1 MKPGGRG
8 AATGATV
15 RRESAVRPLEAPGP
29 TVTPGGGSPPARP
42 EAPAHDRPPSPP
54 EPQPPPTRPP
64 QAFEPQ
70 APEPRPP
77 EPRPPEPQPPEAA
90 PSSTGPAGAAPAE
103 PAPSASSPPAPTHD
117 LRTTLPPPEPPPGS
131 PLEELIDLPALQRTA
146 EALHAA
152 TGIPFSLI
160 GTDGAIY
167 VGAGWQDICM
177 RFHRRHPET
186 LQACIES
193 DTRIGELISD
203 GIAAGR
209 CSALED
215 EAPPEGAPP
224 EQPPPGRAPGGSAPE
239 VPKPAASAAL
249 AARAFYLCPNG
260 LRDAAVPLIVDGR
273 HLANVFTGQFLLEED
288 EVDREAFRERAR
300 RCNFDENEYLAALDR
315 VPVFP
320 RERVEHMLDYLQG
333 FVHMLAT
340 SGAATAQRD
349 RALADLAAG
358 RDRLAHDYRRQM
370 LVDRVAGELLGE
382 THEDAIYGAL
392 GRAVTE
398 LLPDVVVLVL
408 GTEADGR
415 SIRLVKA
422 FGLGTAVDR
431 VLAILPRDPY
441 AMRLDVQRLSPE
453 EREAF
458 GSGRLLKLEGGVQ
471 AGAMGALNRPLA
483 RAVERLLG
491 VRQVWRIGLARN
503 ERHFGG
509 LLLLA
514 PADVAVGSEA
524 AAVETLVR
532 QASIAL
538 QKAAAVRA
546 LEESEERY
554 RSIFEDAI
562 LGLYRRTPDGRFQ
575 NVNAAFAAIYGF
587 DSPQQMLAEVE
598 DVGRQ
603 LYASQDDREEF
614 ARRLAA
620 TGELHDIEIE
630 QVRRDGTRIW
640 VRSHDRVVRDA
651 SGAVRSFEGTV
662 EDITAEHLA
671 ESALAESEERFRTYV
686 QSAPDGIF
694 VVDVQGRYLD
704 CNPAA
709 GRMVGRTSDELL
721 SMSVAD
727 MMVPSGAA
735 AAAAGFAELVRT
747 GGLHQEIELLHK
759 DGSEVTVQLDAVALG
774 DGRFIGFCK
783 DVSLRKAA
791 EEQAQHA
798 ARQLGRA
805 AERLRRALEETVA
818 AMGAI
823 IETRDPYTAGH
834 ERRVTALSTAIA
846 EHLGM
851 PEESVTAVKLAA
863 EVHDIGKIAVPAEIL
878 SKPGRLTSMEYD
890 IVRQHPV
897 TAHAI
902 LGAVEFPWPLA
913 EIVLQHHERLDGSG
927 YPHGLTGEQILAEA
941 RVLAV
946 ADVVEAMASHRP
958 YRPALGMEAALAE
971 IESGRGTLY
980 DAAAVDA
987 CLAVIREGGFELPNG
1002 EHLPHGNAPP
1012 PSAGAPPLHVPAP
1025 PHGNAPPHAPA
1036 PPSAGQSPAGALS
1049 SSDPS

>member
-8 AATGATV
+8 AARGATARCDPV
-15 RRESAVRPLEAPGP
+15 ARPLEAPGA
-29 TVTPGGGSPPARP
+29 TLSPGGGSPLARP
-42 EAPAHDRPPSPP
+42 EAPARDRRPSPPESQLPSTGPPGAAPSDQPEPAKPIAAPSDPP
-54 EPQPPPTRPP
+54 EPQPSD
-64 QAFEPQ
+64 
-70 APEPRPP
+70 
-77 EPRPPEPQPPEAA
+77 PPEPQPPE
-90 PSSTGPAGAAPAE
+90 PQ
-103 PAPSASSPPAPTHD
+103 PPAPEPQPPPPEPALARD
-117 LRTTLPPPEPPPGS
+117 LQLGLPPPEPPPCS
-131 PLEELIDLPALQRTA
+131 PLGELVDLPALQRTA

-186 LQACIES
+186 LQACIDS

-203 GIAAGR
+203 GIAAG
-209 CSALED
+209 CTALGAGEPL
-215 EAPPEGAPP
+215 APPAS
-224 EQPPPGRAPGGSAPE
+224 APGGAYGTDAP
-239 VPKPAASAAL
+239 VTSTAGGSRD

-260 LRDAAVPLIVDGR
+260 LRDAAVPLIVDGH
-273 HLANVFTGQFLLEED
+273 HLANVFTGQFLLDED

-300 RCNFDENEYLAALDR
+300 RCGFDESEYLAALDR

-349 RALADLAAG
+349 RALTELAAS
-358 RDRLAHDYRRQM
+358 RDCLAHDYRRQM

-392 GRAVTE
+392 GHAVTE
-398 LLPDVVVLVL
+398 LLPEVVVLVL

-422 FGLGTAVDR
+422 FGLGAAVDR

-441 AMRLDVQRLSPE
+441 AMRLDVQCLPPE

-471 AGAMGALNRPLA
+471 EGAMGALNRPLA

-491 VRQVWRIGLARN
+491 VRQVWRIGLARD

-514 PADVAVGSEA
+514 PADADVEPEV

-546 LEESEERY
+546 LEASEERY

-562 LGLYRRTPDGRFQ
+562 LGLYRTTPDGRFE
-575 NVNAAFAAIYGF
+575 NVNAAFAHIYGY
-587 DSPQQMLAEVE
+587 DSPQQMLAEVQ
-598 DVGRQ
+598 DVGRR
-603 LYASQDDREEF
+603 LYASQEDREEF

-620 TGELHDIEIE
+620 EGELHDTEIE
-630 QVRRDGTRIW
+630 QVRRDGTHIW

-651 SGAVRSFEGTV
+651 SGAVRYFEGTV

-671 ESALAESEERFRTYV
+671 ESALTESEARFRTYV

-709 GRMVGRTSDELL
+709 GTMVGRTCDELL

-791 EEQAQHA
+791 EEQARHA
-798 ARQLGRA
+798 ARQLGSA
-805 AERLRRALEETVA
+805 AERLRRALEETIA

-834 ERRVTALSTAIA
+834 ERRVTALSTAMA

-851 PEESVTAVKLAA
+851 PEERVTAVKLAA

-878 SKPGRLTSMEYD
+878 SKPGRLTPMEYD

-927 YPHGLTGEQILAEA
+927 YPGGLTGEQILPEA

-987 CLAVIREGGFELPNG
+987 CVAVIREGGFELPDG
-1002 EHLPHGNAPP
+1002 DDVPHGNAR
-1012 PSAGAPPLHVPAP
+1012 
-1025 PHGNAPPHAPA
+1025 PHAATP
-1036 PPSAGQSPAGALS
+1036 
-1049 SSDPS
+1049 D